1 MVPGLAGSAEVAV
14 DHDRADDDHHHDHRS
29 RCVDDHVDVDTDP
42 DDLTVRRIL
51 PLGLLALT
59 TIVVQVAFMPHL
71 RFLGVVPDLGLV
83 LAIAIAYHDD
93 AETAAIVGFVTGLG
107 FDLFLRTPV
116 GVSALA
122 YAVTGYVT
130 GVIQASLIRSSRWL
144 PFVLGGL
151 GGLVGGLLFVGIAI
165 LAGTDSLIHLTT
177 VGIVARAALYDAI
190 AALVMFP
197 LVERFVRTRV
207 GPPVTWRE

>member
-1 MVPGLAGSAEVAV
+1 M
-14 DHDRADDDHHHDHRS
+14 
-29 RCVDDHVDVDTDP
+29 
-42 DDLTVRRIL
+42 RRVL
-51 PLGLLALT
+51 PLGLLVLT

-71 RFLGVVPDLGLV
+71 RLLGVVPDLGLV

-93 AETAAIVGFVTGLG
+93 AETAAIVGFCTGLG

-116 GVSALA
+116 GASALA

-151 GGLVGGLLFVGIAI
+151 GGFVGGLMFVGIAI

-177 VGIVARAALYDAI
+177 VGVVARAALYDAI
-190 AALVMFP
+190 VALVTFP

-207 GPPVTWRE
+207 APPVSWRE

>member
-1 MVPGLAGSAEVAV
+1 M
-14 DHDRADDDHHHDHRS
+14 
-29 RCVDDHVDVDTDP
+29 
-42 DDLTVRRIL
+42 RRVL

-71 RFLGVVPDLGLV
+71 RLFGVVPDLGLV

-93 AETAAIVGFVTGLG
+93 AETAAVVGFVTGLG

-116 GVSALA
+116 GASALA

-144 PFVLGGL
+144 PFVLGGF
-151 GGLVGGLLFVGIAI
+151 GGLVGGLMFVGIAI
-165 LAGTDSLIHLTT
+165 LAGTDSLIHVATL
-177 VGIVARAALYDAI
+177 GIVAQAALYDAI
-190 AALVMFP
+190 AALVVFP
-197 LVERFVRTRV
+197 LVERFVRARV
-207 GPPVTWRE
+207 APPVSWRE